1 MAVLSS
7 SRDMLTAFA
16 VEEAGVAL
24 RISVPPYDI
33 FNKDQGIGQAV
44 ADGLIALFKEAG
56 QETWRYFGIDL
67 EGAVRSADLVSM
79 TAIDNHDLGPQVQW
93 SGPVEALNK
102 LVNPSSYLPCIVGQ
116 VGRPSNQISQPKERD
131 LQRFWNSRSSR
142 TPRPLASSN

>member
-33 FNKDQGIGQAV
+33 FIKDQGIGQAV

-93 SGPVEALNK
+93 SGPVEALNR
-102 LVNPSSYLPCIVGQ
+102 LVDPSSNLPCMPGQ
-116 VGRPSNQISQPKERD
+116 AGRPYQISQPKERD